1 MSRNI
6 CSHCTTQLR
15 LLTLRPVHTLIRL
28 QTYQKALFTGRF
40 LLLALLFAHRL
51 RFNSLRLFLSICSS
65 RKASL
70 EAVSDMSGSVRPVTV
85 DRVAA
90 AYGRGTF
97 CVPRPGRVRNVFR
110 QMHED
115 INAPPCTQRDILPV
129 HVNMILTH
137 SVFFRQEDIRDVEHV
152 VDVVV
157 SPHTDLDLP
166 LSVCIPDVSIHRTTS
181 CRPLQGPVH
190 AD

>member
-1 MSRNI
+1 MHNSVTFI
-6 CSHCTTQLR
+6 DTASS
-15 LLTLRPVHTLIRL
+15 
-28 QTYQKALFTGRF
+28 TYSDTASNLPEGSFFTGRL
-40 LLLALLFAHRL
+40 LLLALLLAHRL

-129 HVNMILTH
+129 HVNMILTQ
-137 SVFFRQEDIRDVEHV
+137 SMSSFDRKTFGTLNMSSMLSCLRIR
-152 VDVVV
+152 
-157 SPHTDLDLP
+157 
-166 LSVCIPDVSIHRTTS
+166 TS
-181 CRPLQGPVH
+181 TCR
-190 AD
+190 